1 MTMAVEQESEAM
13 VQPTVADLHVVQR
26 DDGKYQ
32 LGIHDD
38 APGPFESRAFAQ
50 AVVDQQQVS
59 SRIDLG
65 GNVTGIVT
73 SGGRR

>member
-1 MTMAVEQESEAM
+1 MSIFKPNRSIHSP
-13 VQPTVADLHVVQR
+13 PTVADFHVVQR
-26 DDGKYQ
+26 DDGRYQ
-32 LGIHDD
+32 IGIADD
-38 APGPFESRAFAQ
+38 APGPFETREFAR
-50 AVVDQQQVS
+50 AVVDQQQGS